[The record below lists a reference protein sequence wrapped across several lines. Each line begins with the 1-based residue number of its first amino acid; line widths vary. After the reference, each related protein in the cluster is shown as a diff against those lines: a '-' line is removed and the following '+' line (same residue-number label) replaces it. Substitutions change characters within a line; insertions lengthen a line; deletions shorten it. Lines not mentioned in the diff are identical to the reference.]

1 MGDMDRKLLEK
12 LKEDFHKISS
22 KEGWE
27 PCDITLMKD
36 LQKLMYY
43 MEVRDAMKTGGEYP
57 GSDYMDERSYGYGY
71 GDYDMSY
78 RGRDRMTGRFTSGDP
93 GYGARSGYGYGRSY
107 DQGYGRMSGNRY
119 YEGGGGGGGSGRR
132 YYDGEKDSMVEYL
145 HRMMESESRPELKNA
160 MQMIAQELER
170 K

>member
-1 MGDMDRKLLEK
+1 MGDMHKKLIEK
-12 LKEDFHKISS
+12 FDEDFHKISS

-43 MEVRDAMKTGGEYP
+43 MEVREAMKSGGEYP
-57 GSDYMDERSYGYGY
+57 GSEYMDERGYGY

-78 RGRDRMTGRFTSGDP
+78 RRGRDSMGRFTSGDY
-93 GYGARSGYGYGRSY
+93 GYGNRGGYGDRGYGRSY
-107 DQGYGRMSGNRY
+107 DQGYGRMPGNRY
-119 YEGGGGGGGSGRR
+119 YDGNMGGGSGRR
-132 YYDGEKDSMVEYL
+132 YYDSDKDTTMEYL
-145 HRMMESESRPELKNA
+145 HRLMENETRSDLKNA